1 LEMLAHDGNAEVRLA
16 TATNPST
23 PVDITYMLAYD
34 PDPTVRHGI
43 AEDATVP
50 IGVLKILNHDENP
63 YVACRARKT
72 LEQLFATR
80 RESGP
85 CQWRDDGP
93 KDSCA

>member
-1 LEMLAHDGNAEVRLA
+1 MRLA
-16 TATNPST
+16 AATNPST

-63 YVACRARKT
+63 YVACRARRT
-72 LEQLFATR
+72 LEQL
-80 RESGP
+80 
-85 CQWRDDGP
+85 QWRDHGP